1 MNLINLARNLKK
13 MEGKIKNFIERIKIW
28 IKETERILR
37 LIRKPKRSEF
47 DEVARVTGLG
57 IILFGLIG
65 FIIFFIAQLIRML

>member
-1 MNLINLARNLKK
+1 

>member
-1 MNLINLARNLKK
+1 M
-13 MEGKIKNFIERIKIW
+13 GKIKNFIERIKIW

-47 DEVARVTGLG
+47 DEVARITGLG